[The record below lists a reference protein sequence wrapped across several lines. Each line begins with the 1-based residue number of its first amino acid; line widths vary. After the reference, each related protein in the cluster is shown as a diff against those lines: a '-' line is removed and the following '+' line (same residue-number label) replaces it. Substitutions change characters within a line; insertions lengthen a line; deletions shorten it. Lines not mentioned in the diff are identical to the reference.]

1 MLRPRHCERSEAI
14 QVKKYF
20 MQKNKEIILCMD
32 SSSSPLTL
40 ALSAGGKVY
49 CARRAGIKQED
60 LLFPSLKKLLAE
72 AGCKLKDVKKF
83 FFIKG
88 PGRFTGIR
96 ISITLASVLREI
108 NGAQIAS
115 AGVFDVLMNAA
126 QNSRGFKIWASA
138 NPRGAAVVIT
148 HAFRDE
154 YFAQIFDG
162 AQKPLWAQKEDL
174 LALLNKQKKPLFIIG
189 QSKEGENLKNIFPSG
204 KFTFAPPKLNK
215 ITARA
220 MLDFKPAAQT
230 VSQTLEPLYLKPA
243 RFERGK

>member
-1 MLRPRHCERSEAI
+1 
-14 QVKKYF
+14 
-20 MQKNKEIILCMD
+20 MD

-49 CARRAGIKQED
+49 GARRAGIKQED
-60 LLFPSLKKLLAE
+60 LLFPTLKKLLAK
-72 AGCKLKDVKKF
+72 AGCSLKDVKRF

-108 NGAQIAS
+108 NGAQIAGAS
-115 AGVFDVLMNAA
+115 VFDVLA
-126 QNSRGFKIWASA
+126 QTARNTREFKNWLAA
-138 NPRGAAVVIT
+138 NPRGAAVVIS

-174 LALLNKQKKPLFIIG
+174 LALFNKQKNPLFIIG
-189 QSKEGENLKNIFPSG
+189 CGREGEALKNIFPSAR
-204 KFTFAPPKLNK
+204 FTFAPPKLNK
-215 ITARA
+215 ITAQA

-230 VSQTLEPLYLKPA
+230 IAQTLEPLYLKPA
-243 RFERGK
+243 RFERPLSLPSPARGEGDKGKRGK